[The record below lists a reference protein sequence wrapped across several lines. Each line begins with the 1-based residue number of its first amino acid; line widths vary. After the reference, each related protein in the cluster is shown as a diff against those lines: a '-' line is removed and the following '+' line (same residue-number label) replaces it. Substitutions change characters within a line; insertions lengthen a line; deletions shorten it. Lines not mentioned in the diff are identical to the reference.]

1 MSENPKTTN
10 CPGSDDIDQMS
21 EPWMQQAPPQATPQ
35 STASQKRCDTDTYN
49 TLIINGLSL
58 LNVACCGLM
67 VFSSVL
73 TFFLVRSKEEI
84 DLAFVSLYT
93 ILFAAILFIYE
104 GLNFGWL
111 EYPRSAY
118 RKQLGFL
125 YKPFGRALFLIF
137 TGFLCFGLR
146 AQPGE
151 ACSGYKGEED
161 DADCN
166 RDNKNYLG

>member
-1 MSENPKTTN
+1 
-10 CPGSDDIDQMS
+10 MS

-35 STASQKRCDTDTYN
+35 LTAQNQKRCDTDTYD

-73 TFFLVRSKEEI
+73 TFFLVRSEDEI

-146 AQPGE
+146 AQPGDGLLG
-151 ACSGYKGEED
+151 ACTGKNYKDKED
-161 DADCN
+161 DADCD
-166 RDNKNYLG
+166 RDNINYLG